1 MAHQHFPVPK
11 ARPRTELEG
20 SLDRALDDRVRA
32 VIEKGKGGLEVNRP
46 KRKIPF
52 YPFVPSHHHPD
63 PV

>member
-1 MAHQHFPVPK
+1 MSRFPAPRDKVPR
-11 ARPRTELEG
+11 AELASE
-20 SLDRALDDRVRA
+20 LAYALNKRIEV